1 MNGLSLIFNLKR
13 KKMEGENIDIF
24 SQIKACYKSQ
34 IYYIKKTTSLV
45 PSVNVFAN
53 LHEISEHSG
62 LSN

>member
-1 MNGLSLIFNLKR
+1 
-13 KKMEGENIDIF
+13 MEGENIDIF